1 MNIIKILSLISLI
14 SYSGFSYSQTKTSVA
29 CTNPYNFKL
38 WKWAKDKS
46 GNAIEVSGYWK
57 LHKVKTTDQAAMYF
71 FITSK
76 EEIEKIRH
84 YCSPDH
90 YVQAADGWY
99 SNWYRFAYV
108 TNEKPFEIEIEPGF
122 WGWHD
127 QGIPPQGRFTGVL

>member
-29 CTNPYNFKL
+29 CTSPQNYKI
-38 WKWAKDKS
+38 WKWAKDNTGAK
-46 GNAIEVSGYWK
+46 IEVTGYWK
-57 LHKVKTTDQAAMYF
+57 LHKEKKGDYAPKYF
-71 FITSK
+71 FITTK
-76 EEIEKIRH
+76 EEIERIKD
-84 YCSPDH
+84 YCGVDD

-108 TNEKPFEIEIEPGF
+108 INEKPFEIEIEPGF

-127 QGIPPQGRFTGVL
+127 KGILQQGRFSEVL